1 MKVAAAGVNRPDVMQ
16 RQGLYPPPPGAP
28 DIPGLELAGTVVERG
43 ADANRFTLGEAV
55 CALVAGGGYAEYAV
69 VHETTA
75 LRVPQPLP
83 YHLAP
88 RRVFRRFIF
97 GIDHAAGNFQRE
109 PADPVPE
116 LFDHHYRT
124 VVGERNDVHP
134 RGSVDDKEVA
144 PAAMRVA
151 AMAAMKIENRSAVDD
166 LGLDQVPAAGFHYPD
181 K

>member
-1 MKVAAAGVNRPDVMQ
+1 MYSPEKRNALGV
-16 RQGLYPPPPGAP
+16 
-28 DIPGLELAGTVVERG
+28 
-43 ADANRFTLGEAV
+43 
-55 CALVAGGGYAEYAV
+55 VAGLF
-69 VHETTA
+69 H
-75 LRVPQPLP
+75 
-83 YHLAP
+83 HLAP

-97 GIDHAAGNFQRE
+97 GINHAAGNFQRE

-124 VVGERNDVHP
+124 VVCERNDVHP

-151 AMAAMKIENRSAVDD
+151 AMAAMQIKDGGAVDD
-166 LGLDQVPAAGFHYPD
+166 LRLDQVPAAGFHYPD